1 MALTPGSAEI
11 KATVGDVVSTPWTI
25 DVKEPETP
33 HKAPAQPKLVGL
45 RVTVGTRELRPN
57 GRVPIDVRGRY
68 SDDTERS
75 LSREIEWQISN
86 RAVASITGA
95 GELEGLRPGKTQVV
109 ARYGELTSPAVI
121 VLVKDPAKP
130 AQQPAKPV
138 QTPESGSL
146 KMETPT
152 TDTKAK
158 LTAFLGRAGSLREQ
172 GNYSGALAEL
182 EKARSLD
189 PSDDTVRKEI
199 EQTKRACNA
208 ERVLGN
214 PVNC

>member
-1 MALTPGSAEI
+1 
-11 KATVGDVVSTPWTI
+11 
-25 DVKEPETP
+25 
-33 HKAPAQPKLVGL
+33 
-45 RVTVGTRELRPN
+45 
-57 GRVPIDVRGRY
+57 
-68 SDDTERS
+68 
-75 LSREIEWQISN
+75 
-86 RAVASITGA
+86 
-95 GELEGLRPGKTQVV
+95 
-109 ARYGELTSPAVI
+109 
-121 VLVKDPAKP
+121 
-130 AQQPAKPV
+130 
-138 QTPESGSL
+138 
-146 KMETPT
+146 METPT